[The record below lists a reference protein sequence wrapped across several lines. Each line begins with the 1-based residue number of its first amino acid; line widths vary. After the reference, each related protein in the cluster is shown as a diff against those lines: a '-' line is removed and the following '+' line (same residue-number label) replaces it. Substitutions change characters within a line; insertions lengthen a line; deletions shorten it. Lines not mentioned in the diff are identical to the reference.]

1 MHIYVYIIL
10 KYSFSRYLLALYTGD
25 IITKE
30 SDIIELTYLS
40 GEKSNE
46 PNK

>member
-10 KYSFSRYLLALYTGD
+10 KYSFSRYLCVLHTGD
-25 IITKE
+25 IITKQ